1 MLENGVPADIA
12 ETAAKG
18 WTGDNLTLFSRNN
31 TYLVTW
37 RISWETEDDAS
48 EFYQAYR
55 AMLSNMGGEKV
66 EPNLY
71 HLLGHYVTVAKNGVV
86 TEIISSTYQE
96 SVASFPAK

>member
-1 MLENGVPADIA
+1 VSEAVL
-12 ETAAKG
+12 
-18 WTGDNLTLFSRNN
+18 
-31 TYLVTW
+31 
-37 RISWETEDDAS
+37 DAS
-48 EFYQAYR
+48 ALL
-55 AMLSNMGGEKV
+55 AMLHDEAGGEKV